1 MGREIKLTKIQNPII
16 PGMAPDPSILRVGED
31 YYIATSTFHWKP
43 AIQIFHSTDLANW
56 QLLTYALDDHEIDLQ
71 GTNTPAGVWA
81 PHLSY
86 DAVHQKFWL
95 AYCHIQNM
103 AGREFNAESYIM
115 SADQITGPWM
125 TPRYLTSIGFDPSLF
140 HDDDG
145 KHYVA
150 VLEWETR
157 TGYQAPGHI
166 VIAGVDLTTGKVGQW
181 HRVTTGFTTRGC
193 VEAPQIYKHG
203 GYYYLLLASGGT
215 GYAHGVEIGRAKEI
229 FGPYEP
235 DPTGEP
241 IVTSAPHHLFSLG
254 DPDAG
259 YFEMYNPHS
268 KLQKS
273 GHGSL
278 VETPDGQWYLAHLMS
293 RPLLP
298 ADKVIM
304 FHDGFAIDKWEE
316 FFKGHHFENVVLDT
330 HQYLMMAEIRNHD
343 LSVAAYQKT
352 MTDFGKKIAQ
362 VNQYVPVVT
371 GEWSLFNS
379 YTAGVDT
386 NGGINPT
393 QQEFNDA
400 VRLDKEKLQKIYQ
413 ALWKTQVDA
422 WNQGIGYI
430 YWTYKL
436 NIDTI
441 NEPSWYGW
449 DCWALQRVVDKD
461 WLDPCDI

>member
-1 MGREIKLTKIQNPII
+1 MGREIKMTKIQNPII
-16 PGMAPDPSILRVGED
+16 PGMTPDPSILLVGED

-166 VIAGVDLTTGKVGQW
+166 VIAGVDLTTGKVDQW

-259 YFEMYNPHS
+259 HFEMYNPHS

-293 RPLLP
+293 RQPIRWLCS
-298 ADKVIM
+298 
-304 FHDGFAIDKWEE
+304 
-316 FFKGHHFENVVLDT
+316 
-330 HQYLMMAEIRNHD
+330 MMALPSISGKNS
-343 LSVAAYQKT
+343 LKGIILKT
-352 MTDFGKKIAQ
+352 
-362 VNQYVPVVT
+362 
-371 GEWSLFNS
+371 WSL
-379 YTAGVDT
+379 
-386 NGGINPT
+386 IPT
-393 QQEFNDA
+393 S
-400 VRLDKEKLQKIYQ
+400 
-413 ALWKTQVDA
+413 T
-422 WNQGIGYI
+422 
-430 YWTYKL
+430 
-436 NIDTI
+436 
-441 NEPSWYGW
+441 
-449 DCWALQRVVDKD
+449 
-461 WLDPCDI
+461 

>member
-1 MGREIKLTKIQNPII
+1 MEKQIKGVNIGGWLVLEKWMDPHLFDGTKADDEYYLAQDLPADVYRARIEQHRANFITEEDFLRIAKLGLNLVRLPLPYFIFGDRDPFIGGIEYVDRAFNWAEAYGIQILLDLHT
-16 PGMAPDPSILRVGED
+16 APDS
-31 YYIATSTFHWKP
+31 
-43 AIQIFHSTDLANW
+43 
-56 QLLTYALDDHEIDLQ
+56 
-71 GTNTPAGVWA
+71 
-81 PHLSY
+81 
-86 DAVHQKFWL
+86 
-95 AYCHIQNM
+95 QN
-103 AGREFNAESYIM
+103 
-115 SADQITGPWM
+115 
-125 TPRYLTSIGFDPSLF
+125 GFDNGGISGVCKWASEPAEVEFEKSVVKRLAQRY
-140 HDDDG
+140 G
-145 KHYVA
+145 NRKGLYGIE
-150 VLEWETR
+150 VLNEPATATMFADMQR
-157 TGYQAPGHI
+157 RYSPRDPKKAKGSAPISFDFLYQ
-166 VIAGVDLTTGKVGQW
+166 
-181 HRVTTGFTTRGC
+181 
-193 VEAPQIYKHG
+193 
-203 GYYYLLLASGGT
+203 YYLDCYHLL
-215 GYAHGVEIGRAKEI
+215 
-229 FGPYEP
+229 
-235 DPTGEP
+235 
-241 IVTSAPHHLFSLG
+241 
-254 DPDAG
+254 
-259 YFEMYNPHS
+259 
-268 KLQKS
+268 
-273 GHGSL
+273 
-278 VETPDGQWYLAHLMS
+278 

-441 NEPSWYGW
+441 NETSWYGW

>member
-1 MGREIKLTKIQNPII
+1 MGIAGLATVLVWPSEKSSKD
-16 PGMAPDPSILRVGED
+16 MAPVKGGFKE
-31 YYIATSTFHWKP
+31 FM
-43 AIQIFHSTDLANW
+43 
-56 QLLTYALDDHEIDLQ
+56 
-71 GTNTPAGVWA
+71 
-81 PHLSY
+81 LSFCPPMKGAR
-86 DAVHQKFWL
+86 DFWL
-95 AYCHIQNM
+95 A
-103 AGREFNAESYIM
+103 F
-115 SADQITGPWM
+115 
-125 TPRYLTSIGFDPSLF
+125 
-140 HDDDG
+140 
-145 KHYVA
+145 
-150 VLEWETR
+150 
-157 TGYQAPGHI
+157 
-166 VIAGVDLTTGKVGQW
+166 VGQ
-181 HRVTTGFTTRGC
+181 TLLIFS
-193 VEAPQIYKHG
+193 
-203 GYYYLLLASGGT
+203 YYMILNYQLYILEMYIGQGKQAAAATISVMSIITMIVGLVGSLASGAISDKIGRRKLPVIVASVLLAVGYLLPWVLKSPSSMMMFAGFAGL
-215 GYAHGVEIGRAKEI
+215 GYAVYGAVDQALNVDVLPSKKEAGKDLGI
-229 FGPYEP
+229 INMATTLGQ
-235 DPTGEP
+235 TVGP
-241 IVTSAPHHLFSLG
+241 IVTSALVAA
-254 DPDAG
+254 AG
-259 YFEMYNPHS
+259 Y
-268 KLQKS
+268 Q
-273 GHGSL
+273 L
-278 VETPDGQWYLAHLMS
+278 VFPVAI
-293 RPLLP
+293 
-298 ADKVIM
+298 A
-304 FHDGFAIDKWEE
+304 FAIDKWEE

-413 ALWKTQVDA
+413 VLWKTQVDA

-436 NIDTI
+436 NIDAI